1 MPIMLREIG
10 ALWVFFWRNE
20 MPEKDSGIWRNK
32 SPMSRE
38 YRKGG
43 KLYRHGGGT
52 ELGKEAKS
60 YKEYVKKISGGGM
73 TSPAMKKKKG

>member
-1 MPIMLREIG
+1 
-10 ALWVFFWRNE
+10 

-32 SPMSRE
+32 SLMSKE

-43 KLYRHGGGT
+43 KLYMRGGGT
-52 ELGKEAKS
+52 EVGKEAKS

-73 TSPAMKKKKG
+73 TSGPAMKKRKG